1 MRRPIIPALLVAST
15 ILLAGCAAETPPPS
29 RSVSAQAGTGK
40 TGTGELR
47 TDLAPLTERFA
58 ELADAESA
66 QWSSGTLGS
75 AGDDDRV
82 PGPSTYWIDAV
93 VVLPQASYDA
103 LRAAHEYTESTGE
116 PAVADALAASVPS
129 GVFLVSD
136 DLDERFAVGEGA
148 DAGGSEV
155 YLSDATHSLV
165 VTSTF
170 E

>member
-1 MRRPIIPALLVAST
+1 MRRTIIPALVVAST
-15 ILLAGCAAETPPPS
+15 ILLAGCAAEPAPPS
-29 RSVSAQAGTGK
+29 RAVSAQAGTGK

-58 ELADAESA
+58 DLADAESA
-66 QWSSGTLGS
+66 EWSSGTLGS

-103 LRAAHEYTESTGE
+103 LRAEYEYTASAGS
-116 PAVADALAASVPS
+116 PGVADALAASVPA
-129 GVFLVSD
+129 GEFVVSPG
-136 DLDERFAVGEGA
+136 LDERFAVGEGA
-148 DAGGSEV
+148 SVGSSEV
-155 YLSDATHSLV
+155 YLSDSTHSLV
-165 VTSTF
+165 LTSTF